1 MPSTWCPRSLSNME
15 CSRCLST
22 ELAPVARGRR
32 EGAQWRNTS
41 PPPLNNKSPT
51 DPTRNN
57 NTSHAALAER
67 KGAPQHPSRPSENPS
82 QVPTR
87 SGPKL
92 QPNIPGR
99 SMSTAWPRARDRD
112 AKALSLTQNPIVAVA
127 SPRRGSRGA
136 RPTHT
141 TRQPLRLSSPP
152 KPWCIPSRHG
162 AAPSKAGLRARCRTS
177 RAAPAIRTN
186 TPPLRPRTGAHM
198 RRGDM
203 WAARWVQ
210 AGASICREPHLCVL
224 KALGRGRA
232 TMCSKVAECSA
243 QV

>member
-1 MPSTWCPRSLSNME
+1 MASSPCAQHAPAAHSPPCTPLSELRLGETCRAPWERASAARLVFLQPRRSVRMPSTWFPRSLSNME

-141 TRQPLRLSSPP
+141 TRQPPRLSSPP

-162 AAPSKAGLRARCRTS
+162 AARKRLSGS
-177 RAAPAIRTN
+177 
-186 TPPLRPRTGAHM
+186 
-198 RRGDM
+198 
-203 WAARWVQ
+203 Q
-210 AGASICREPHLCVL
+210 
-224 KALGRGRA
+224 
-232 TMCSKVAECSA
+232 KVP
-243 QV
+243 